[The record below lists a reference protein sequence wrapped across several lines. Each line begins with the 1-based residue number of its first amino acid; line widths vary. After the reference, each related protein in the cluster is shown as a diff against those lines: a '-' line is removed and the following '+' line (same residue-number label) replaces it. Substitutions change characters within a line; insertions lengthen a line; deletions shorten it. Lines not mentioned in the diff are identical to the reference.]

1 MAFGVLILVLP
12 ELVKLLFAALFMA
25 LGFVLMGFAWRLKS
39 GGMPGG
45 MPPMPGGPAGPGAGA
60 MPGGMPPGFPGLG
73 GGGPALPPGLSGLGK
88 KK

>member
-1 MAFGVLILVLP
+1 MREFVIHSRSGRPPWLALFVPGAALMAFGVLILVLP

-45 MPPMPGGPAGPGAGA
+45 MGSMMGRMFDQQP
-60 MPGGMPPGFPGLG
+60 
-73 GGGPALPPGLSGLGK
+73 
-88 KK
+88 